1 MPLTTYTSGDVLTAA
16 SLNNNFTYAS
26 KTGGLVRVGGGTV
39 GTSGSVAYT
48 SVFSSTYS
56 SYYVIGSN
64 LDCSSTT
71 TFTFILTGITAGY
84 YSNRIIQQY
93 NSGASTASLVAN
105 NAANSGAIGRVSTTQ
120 GAMFSMVL
128 TNPNAAQYKTWT
140 STASEPDAAG
150 FYITAG
156 GFIASTTQATG
167 FTFSLDAGTLA
178 GGRFDIYGYNE
189 AVI

>member
-1 MPLTTYTSGDVLTAA
+1 MPLTTYVANEVLTAA
-16 SLNNNFTYAS
+16 SLNNNFTFA
-26 KTGGLVRVGGGTV
+26 TAQGGLVRVGGGTV
-39 GTSGSVAYT
+39 GTSGSVAYS

-56 SYYVIGSN
+56 SYYIIGSN

-84 YSNRIIQQY
+84 YTNRIIQQY
-93 NSGASTASLVAN
+93 NGGASTASLVAN

-140 STASEPDAAG
+140 STASEPDSAG

-156 GFIASTTQATG
+156 GFIGSTTQATG

-189 AVI
+189 S